1 MKKPFILLVIISAV
15 FLSESFAQ
23 DSGSGSTYTNAI
35 GIKFYPAGISFKHFL
50 SGNNAVE
57 GIGYF
62 YNRGTRITGL
72 YEIHNDLPGVDVEGL
87 KWYVGPGAHIGFIN
101 SNYGGGFSLGVDGV
115 LGLDYKVA
123 EAPINVSLDIQP
135 ALELGSYSGPNR
147 LNIWGGVGVRYTF

>member
-1 MKKPFILLVIISAV
+1 MKNLIVILLALLSFTISN
-15 FLSESFAQ
+15 SYAQ
-23 DSGSGSTYTNAI
+23 DSGSGSSYKNAI
-35 GIKFYPAGISFKHFL
+35 GIKFYPAGVSFKHFL
-50 SGNNAVE
+50 SGNNAIE

-72 YEIHNDLPGVDVEGL
+72 YEIHNDLPGLEVEGL

-123 EAPINVSLDIQP
+123 EAPINVSVDIQP
-135 ALELGSYSGPNR
+135 ALELGSYSGSNR
-147 LNIWGGVGVRYTF
+147 LNVWGGIGIRYTF